1 MNEALTSIFSGA
13 IPSQFMPG
21 NQDKGSEGQQDAQ
34 SPSENMSG
42 TKEKLV
48 QEIQKRVEEAKG
60 LQTKSIELHEQADNE
75 QDEEKAEQIRNEA
88 REIDKKAAKLM
99 KTAERLEKGW
109 LQGGAMGTGMGAG
122 VASGLGLG
130 VGALLTG
137 VVAIP
142 TAGLGMLIGAGTGLA
157 HGSWVKF
164 TDTFTKDEADSI
176 VNEAEEEAEK
186 IAKSEKS

>member
-13 IPSQFMPG
+13 IPAQFMSN
-21 NQDKGSEGQQDAQ
+21 NQSKGDSQNGET
-34 SPSENMSG
+34 PSESSSQ
-42 TKEKLV
+42 TKDRIVK
-48 QEIQKRVEEAKG
+48 EIQSRVEEAKG
-60 LQTKSIELHEQADNE
+60 LQEKSIELHEKADKE
-75 QDEEKAEQIRNEA
+75 EDPEKAEDIRFEA

-109 LQGGAMGTGMGAG
+109 LQGGAMGTGIGAG
-122 VASGLGLG
+122 VASGLGMG

-142 TAGLGMLIGAGTGLA
+142 TAGLGLLIGAGTGLA

-164 TDTFTKDEADSI
+164 TDAFTKDEAEGI

-186 IAKSEKS
+186 IAKGG